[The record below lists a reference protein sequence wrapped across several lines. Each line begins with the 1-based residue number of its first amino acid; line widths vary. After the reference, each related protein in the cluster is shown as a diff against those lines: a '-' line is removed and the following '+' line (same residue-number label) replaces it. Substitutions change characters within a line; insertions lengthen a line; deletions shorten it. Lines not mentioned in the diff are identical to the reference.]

1 MGICTKKIIFL
12 TLIFFSTSL
21 FANVAKV
28 VALKGN
34 ASIVRQGEIIQLTRE
49 SILLKHDQITT
60 KDNTKVQLLFQDET
74 IISIGKNSS
83 FQISDYLF
91 DEKSKKYEAK
101 FDMFKGTF
109 KTITGKIGKLS
120 PKNFNLKTKTA
131 SIGIRGT
138 QIVMN
143 LSKDREEIFC
153 TEGKI
158 LVTKLDSKISSIVS
172 AGEFTSFSN
181 QNNEK
186 IEVKKIKNSD
196 IKKINQSIVIQNNLA
211 TDRITIREDRE
222 ETNRPPLNPNRT
234 PNSENNPNQG
244 PNSKNNPNKGPN
256 PEDNPTL
263 DPNFNPD
270 QSRNDGN
277 MKREDL
283 IQQEID
289 KAESTTPTDDNDST
303 TSTDTSTD
311 DNDSTTS
318 TDDNDSTDTS
328 ATDDYDPDDLNV
340 ITDASYIQ
348 NLKDTNSTATYTG
361 DFNSYEFNEN
371 NQYMTK
377 NSEKIAIPENTTIS
391 MDIDFGA
398 DSNQIS
404 NGIVDYQSSPDL
416 KFDGHIGGNDFQ
428 ISGTNG
434 TEGSG
439 NGNFYGKEADAIKG
453 QLNMTHGVTSTNAK
467 FEATKQ

>member
-12 TLIFFSTSL
+12 TLIFFSTAL

-28 VALKGN
+28 VALKGT
-34 ASIVRQGEIIQLTRE
+34 ASIIRQGAIIELTRE
-49 SILLKHDQITT
+49 SLLLKHDQITT

-138 QIVMN
+138 QVVMN

-158 LVTKLDSKISSIVS
+158 LVTKLDSQMSSIVN

-222 ETNRPPLNPNRT
+222 ETNRPPRNPNRP
-234 PNSENNPNQG
+234 PNSENNPNQV
-244 PNSKNNPNKGPN
+244 PNREVNQ
-256 PEDNPTL
+256 TL
-263 DPNFNPD
+263 DPNFNPE

-277 MKREDL
+277 MGKEDL
-283 IQQEID
+283 IQEEID
-289 KAESTTPTDDNDST
+289 KAVSTDVNDS
-303 TSTDTSTD
+303 SDASAID
-311 DNDSTTS
+311 EYDS
-318 TDDNDSTDTS
+318 
-328 ATDDYDPDDLNV
+328 DDLNV
-340 ITDASYIQ
+340 ITDANYIQ
-348 NLKDTNSTATYTG
+348 NLKDTNSTVTYTG
-361 DFNSYEFNEN
+361 DFNSYEFNED

-416 KFDGHIGGNDFQ
+416 KFGGHIGGNDFQ
-428 ISGTNG
+428 INGTNG
-434 TEGSG
+434 TSGSG
-439 NGNFYGKEADAIKG
+439 NGNFYGNEADAIKG
-453 QLNMTHGVTSTNAK
+453 QLNMTQGSTSTNAK